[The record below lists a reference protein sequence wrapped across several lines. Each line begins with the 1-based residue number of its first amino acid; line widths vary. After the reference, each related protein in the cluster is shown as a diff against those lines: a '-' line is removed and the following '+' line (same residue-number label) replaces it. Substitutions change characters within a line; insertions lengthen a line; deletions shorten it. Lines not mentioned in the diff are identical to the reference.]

1 MLGNIV
7 KNSLLLHGK
16 SALLRRYN
24 VRQISH
30 NSRSRCDVVVS
41 RNQSTALESEDDL
54 DKPIKYSTSKAATM
68 RIEEYRDP
76 YGDSRPWYQGYVVSA
91 SLAVFLIYFCIL
103 REENDIDDLIY
114 CDLNKTLSR
123 VKREEEEKL
132 KLKSK

>member
-1 MLGNIV
+1 MLSNII
-7 KNSLLLHGK
+7 KNGLLLHGK
-16 SALLRRYN
+16 SALLKRCN

-30 NSRSRCDVVVS
+30 NSKNRWDEVAS
-41 RNQSTALESEDDL
+41 RNQSTTLESEDDF

-103 REENDIDDLIY
+103 REENDIDNLIY
-114 CDLNKTLSR
+114 CDLNETLSK

-132 KLKSK
+132 KFK